1 MAPPGMSADK
11 FNRIRAMK
19 GTRRPA
25 NRPPMPSA
33 PASPSLQ
40 NTPQATP
47 TPFGNGN
54 FNTVNGTQEV
64 KSPFQFASQSSANA
78 TQQGVNGAQSPPQSA
93 SFPPLGGSSNTNPG
107 FQFAAPNSSFNFS
120 TSSAT
125 PFNNPFATI
134 SRDNTGASQPSG
146 SAQGTGF
153 QGSIFNLPAQ
163 APVAPDAKS
172 SGKPFTFGQS
182 TTKLQQQSQQT
193 ASNPFALSATAQ
205 SSTLPTPDNANKNDS
220 QPQASSSNIFGNIP
234 TAPFGQ
240 AGSSSKQPASG
251 IFGQSGQSRENQI
264 TSNLFGS
271 SQPQQGQSPSSLF
284 GASAVNSGQARSPES
299 PKQPEDRMSM
309 TPDTSPQAAT
319 EQKPSNPFAFI
330 NVPASPTPQRG
341 PSNPFSSSTIATAA
355 GEKPAVDT
363 QPNLGRSLFDR
374 VSQPMNPTASPSKN
388 DSNPSITA
396 EGPKGALEGFGQ
408 SAQTTSSV
416 DSASPAKQSQH
427 AVKPLFSPLSSSQTF
442 GSSTPGNVSSGF
454 KDTPG
459 PSFPGAT
466 ASQSTSKALM
476 PPPSSHAASSVT
488 FPSDIAL
495 TSSDT
500 SVSNADWLS
509 SFKAALGDPPSSL
522 SAVDEGQELSLNTR
536 WRLKG
541 LSTGIVRLCQQNT
554 SDGPSIIAYYEARKQ
569 AIINAAGRPLS
580 EIAGSKRKLS
590 QDEHESSSP
599 KKARPTA
606 SAFDSATPKAPTS
619 VALTNGASSNQSL
632 IDQQSPFKQSSPT
645 KRKADEDIPRDDDQE
660 GMNGAKKA
668 RPDGS
673 VSYPSLSSSTVSE
686 TSNIFKSIVNDEK
699 REPSSA
705 ALKQINGVFGDSPA
719 KSGSGAVPGSSNAF
733 PSSNGTVQTSQE
745 ATTAPKAQSPNLFAA
760 VASASPS
767 VSKPNSISSTS
778 SASNVASPFKPVNTT
793 ASPYSK
799 PVAKPPVEKPAIQP
813 PKFDSAATADFMSQ
827 FAKASE
833 ASEKKDRE
841 KRKAAEYDSDEENE
855 AEWERKYAEEQR
867 AKKQKLEDSIKG
879 KAAKYVPGKGFVLTD
894 EEPAKETNNDI
905 ESNGPSSGQSSRA
918 PSLSVFD
925 QSSKPTSNG
934 LNPFAHLSDVESGAE
949 GSKIGDADDEDS
961 GGSEAEEH
969 HDNATASGL
978 GTQSAFQKSQDSAPS
993 NLLNVSGTPKP
1004 KANPKPAG
1012 PSLFDRISKDENG
1025 QAIRELPPAEEKKT
1039 SSLFSASASQT
1050 GSNIFSKPSSS
1061 TPGDNTFS
1069 KPFTGFD
1076 FGAST
1081 STPKTNLFGQS
1092 SAPKSVVLDDDEAS
1106 PGDHTWKADS
1116 PIKFGATSAA
1126 PSVQV
1131 TSPTPSKNPLG
1142 GLFGSSQTSGTT
1154 NTSAGPSSGLFGSST
1169 AKDPS
1174 VGFGISFGDASKSAS
1189 GSLFLP
1195 SEAPAEESSRA
1206 TSPGASSVAESSG
1219 GPETEGASDAPQ
1231 KEPEQLDL
1239 TRGPGEE
1246 DEETLFEVKGK
1257 AITYSNEAKDW
1268 VNKGVGRLRI
1278 LKHSETGKTRILMR
1292 QEPSGKIILN
1302 AALLNGIEYKYVAPK
1317 SVRMPIAADTGA
1329 LASYIIRVGKEA
1341 DAKRLAEILEEHKG
1355 D

>member
-1 MAPPGMSADK
+1 
-11 FNRIRAMK
+11 MK

-33 PASPSLQ
+33 PANPSLQ

-47 TPFGNGN
+47 LPFGNGDS
-54 FNTVNGTQEV
+54 NTVNGTQEV
-64 KSPFQFASQSSANA
+64 KSPFQFASQSPANA
-78 TQQGVNGAQSPPQSA
+78 TQQGANGAQSPTQSA
-93 SFPPLGGSSNTNPG
+93 SFPPFGGSSSNKTG
-107 FQFAAPNSSFNFS
+107 FQLAAANSSFSFS
-120 TSSAT
+120 TSSTT
-125 PFNNPFATI
+125 PFNNPFASI
-134 SRDNTGASQPSG
+134 SSGNAGAPQPSG

-153 QGSIFNLPAQ
+153 QGSMFNLPAQ
-163 APVAPDAKS
+163 APVAKT
-172 SGKPFTFGQS
+172 SGTPFTFGQS
-182 TTKLQQQSQQT
+182 TAKPHQQSQQT

-205 SSTLPTPDNANKNDS
+205 SSDLPTPNNADKNGG
-220 QPQASSSNIFGNIP
+220 QLQTSSSNLFGNIP

-251 IFGQSGQSRENQI
+251 IFSQSGQSRENQT
-264 TSNLFGS
+264 TSNLLGS
-271 SQPQQGQSPSSLF
+271 SQPQQGQSPSILF

-319 EQKPSNPFAFI
+319 EQKSSNPFAFI
-330 NVPASPTPQRG
+330 NVPASPTPQHG
-341 PSNPFSSSTIATAA
+341 LSNPFPSSAISSAA

-363 QPNLGRSLFDR
+363 QPKFGRSLLDR
-374 VSQPMNPTASPSKN
+374 VPQPTNPTASPSKD
-388 DSNPSITA
+388 DSNPSPA
-396 EGPKGALEGFGQ
+396 DESPKSVLEGFGQ
-408 SAQTTSSV
+408 SAQTASSV
-416 DSASPAKQSQH
+416 DSARPAKRDQH
-427 AVKPLFSPLSSSQTF
+427 AVKPLFPPLPLSQTF
-442 GSSTPGNVSSGF
+442 GNSAPGNVSSGF
-454 KDTPG
+454 KDMPG
-459 PSFPGAT
+459 PSFPSAT

-488 FPSDIAL
+488 SPSDKTL
-495 TSSDT
+495 TSSET
-500 SVSNADWLS
+500 SVSNTDSLS
-509 SFKAALGDPPSSL
+509 SFQASLGDPPSFL
-522 SAVDEGQELSLNTR
+522 SALDEGHELPLNTR

-541 LSTGIVRLCQQNT
+541 LSTGIVKLCQRKT
-554 SDGPSIIAYYEARKQ
+554 SDGPSIITYYEARKQ
-569 AIINAAGRPLS
+569 AIINAGGRPLS

-599 KKARPTA
+599 KKPRPTA
-606 SAFDSATPKAPTS
+606 SAFDSATPKAPTN
-619 VALTNGASSNQSL
+619 VTLTNGASANQSL
-632 IDQQSPFKQSSPT
+632 IGQLSPSKQSSPT
-645 KRKADEDIPRDDDQE
+645 KRKADEDISRNDDQE
-660 GMNGAKKA
+660 GTNGAKKA
-668 RPDGS
+668 RADGT

-686 TSNIFKSIVNDEK
+686 TSSILKSIVNDEK
-699 REPSSA
+699 REPPSA
-705 ALKQINGVFGDSPA
+705 ASKQINGVFGDSPA
-719 KSGSGAVPGSSNAF
+719 KSGFGAGLSSSNAS
-733 PSSNGTVQTSQE
+733 PGSNGTVQTSE
-745 ATTAPKAQSPNLFAA
+745 GASTAPKAQSSNPFAA
-760 VASASPS
+760 VAPTSPS
-767 VSKPNSISSTS
+767 VFKPNSVSSTS
-778 SASNVASPFKPVNTT
+778 SSSNVASPLKAVNNT

-799 PVAKPPVEKPAIQP
+799 PVTKRPVEKPAIQP
-813 PKFDSAATADFMSQ
+813 PKFDSAATADFMAQ

-841 KRKAAEYDSDEENE
+841 KRKAAEYDSDEEDE
-855 AEWERKYAEEQR
+855 AEWERRYAEEQR

-879 KAAKYVPGKGFVLTD
+879 KTAKLIPGKGFVLTD

-905 ESNGPSSGQSSRA
+905 ESNEPSSGHSSRA
-918 PSLSVFD
+918 PGLSVFD
-925 QSSKPTSNG
+925 QSSKPISNG

-961 GGSEAEEH
+961 GASEPEEH
-969 HDNATASGL
+969 HGDAPASGL
-978 GTQSAFQKSQDSAPS
+978 GTLSAFQKSQDSAPG
-993 NLLNVSGTPKP
+993 NLLGVSATPRP
-1004 KANPKPAG
+1004 KENPKPAG

-1039 SSLFSASASQT
+1039 SSSFSASVSQT
-1050 GSNIFSKPSSS
+1050 GSGIFSKQSSW
-1061 TPGDNTFS
+1061 TPGNNTPS

-1081 STPKTNLFGQS
+1081 STPKPNPFGQS
-1092 SAPKSVVLDDDEAS
+1092 STPKSVVLDDEGS

-1131 TSPTPSKNPLG
+1131 TSPTPSKNPFG
-1142 GLFGSSQTSGTT
+1142 GLFGSSQTREIT
-1154 NTSAGPSSGLFGSST
+1154 NTSAKPSSGLLGSST
-1169 AKDPS
+1169 TKDPS
-1174 VGFGISFGDASKSAS
+1174 VGFGISFGDASKSAAN
-1189 GSLFLP
+1189 SLFLP
-1195 SEAPAEESSRA
+1195 ADAPAEESSRA
-1206 TSPGASSVAESSG
+1206 TSPAASSVAESSG

-1292 QEPSGKIILN
+1292 QEPSGRIILN

-1329 LASYIIRVGKEA
+1329 LASYIVRVGKEA

-1355 D
+1355 A